1 LTFIAVFVAIAF
13 LLLGYYAM
21 DKIDKALVSNVF
33 SPNVYLSDE
42 HTYDSESK
50 QKVILIYG
58 DNELAKWVKAYCN
71 SEKYI
76 YEVVSEFNN
85 ICNGHDYSCLL
96 ALSYNDVDN
105 LMIASIGL
113 KVYSISHII
122 ALCNN
127 QNNLRMYS
135 EFNFEKVLLYHDE
148 MDELFNIVKE
158 FVQNVVKNE
167 V

>member
-1 LTFIAVFVAIAF
+1 LTFIVVFVAIAF

-33 SPNVYLSDE
+33 SSNQYLSNGN
-42 HTYDSESK
+42 TYDNESK

-58 DNELAKWVKAYCN
+58 DNELARWVKSYCN

-76 YEVVSEFNN
+76 YEVIAEFNN
-85 ICNGHDYSCLL
+85 ISNGHEYSCLL

-105 LMIASIGL
+105 LMISSVGL

-127 QNNLRMYS
+127 QNNLRMYN
-135 EFNFEKVLLYHDE
+135 EFNFEKVLLYHNE
-148 MDELFNIVKE
+148 MDELCNIVKGI
-158 FVQNVVKNE
+158 VQNVVKNE